1 MYLIEISPKMG
12 TLSSKCGYQFSQ
24 DFFSSLLPGS
34 GTICF
39 YHKIYVLFSSLHFLV
54 QTDKWQ
60 MWWLSSGTMLC
71 LPAHSNK
78 MLSFLGHVILSQ
90 HRRKRWILPTQQ
102 WLKQT
107 QLFIYNSVSPQILFQ
122 CIFQK
127 SVYLRTSCSSHKFW
141 CQNGRVTGLQAY
153 WEQMVTPTA
162 VSKEAD
168 GRIYLM
174 CGWWAYL
181 SDVKLVSVLIWYGFA
196 WL

>member
-1 MYLIEISPKMG
+1 
-12 TLSSKCGYQFSQ
+12 
-24 DFFSSLLPGS
+24 
-34 GTICF
+34 
-39 YHKIYVLFSSLHFLV
+39 
-54 QTDKWQ
+54 
-60 MWWLSSGTMLC
+60 MLC

-90 HRRKRWILPTQQ
+90 HRRRRWILPTQQ

-122 CIFQK
+122 RIFQK

-168 GRIYLM
+168 GHIYLM

-181 SDVKLVSVLIWYGFA
+181 FDVRLVGIFIWYEAGECTYMIWFYVIVRSQPFSFIHPQSYA
-196 WL
+196 LCSKSFFYSMHAS